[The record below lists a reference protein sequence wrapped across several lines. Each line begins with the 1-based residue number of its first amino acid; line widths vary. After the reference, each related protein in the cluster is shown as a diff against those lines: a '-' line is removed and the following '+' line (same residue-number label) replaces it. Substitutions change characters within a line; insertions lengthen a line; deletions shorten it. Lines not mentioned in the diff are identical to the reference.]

1 MTTRSAIILE
11 AALGLLKPL
20 ARLMLRHGVAYP
32 AFVQALKRVFVEAA
46 QDELLKNHRPLT
58 DSAVSLL
65 SGVHRRDIR
74 NMKRNEA
81 PPASA
86 LPVPMSMST
95 QVVARWLSQPHCL
108 DAEGN
113 PLTLA
118 RTQPHGGFDALVT
131 SVSSDIRPRAVL
143 EELIRLGIA
152 EETEQGLRLRDP
164 GFAPRQGLAEM
175 AALFQ
180 DNLHDHLAAASSNLD
195 EEHNFLEQSIFVDQI
210 TAQSAQRLHAVS
222 AKAWRQAFKTVMQ
235 AASERYEH
243 DQGHAAPHERTHR
256 VRFGSYFYAQEE
268 TPHAD
273 KTPAP

>member
-1 MTTRSAIILE
+1 MTTRSVIILE

-32 AFVQALKRVFVEAA
+32 AFVLALKRVFVEAA
-46 QDELLKNHRPLT
+46 QDELRKNNRPLT

-65 SGVHRRDIR
+65 CGVHRRDIR

-81 PPASA
+81 PPAGT
-86 LPVPMSMST
+86 VPMNMST
-95 QVVARWLSQPHCL
+95 QVVARWLSQPNYL
-108 DAEGN
+108 DEQGN
-113 PLTLA
+113 PLSLA
-118 RTQPHGGFDALVT
+118 RTQPHGGFDALVM

-143 EELIRLGIA
+143 EELVRLGIA

-175 AALFQ
+175 ATLFQ

-195 EEHNFLEQSIFVDQI
+195 QEHNFLEQSIFVDQI

-222 AKAWRQAFKTVMQ
+222 AKAWRQAFKTVML

-243 DQGHAAPHERTHR
+243 DQSHAAAHERIHR
-256 VRFGSYFYAQEE
+256 ARFGSYFYAQEE
-268 TPHAD
+268 TPDVD